1 MDELEWV
8 KWAFLSVLGGFVFMI
23 KRELSNKDIEIQK
36 IKDDIQNL
44 KDNKVHKDDLREFK
58 VELRVMFDELKQDIR
73 AIRNAQ
79 S

>member
-1 MDELEWV
+1 MSEVEWI
-8 KWAFLSVLGGFVFMI
+8 KWALMAILGGFTYML
-23 KRELSNKDIEIQK
+23 KRELTSKDIELQR
-36 IKDDIQNL
+36 IKDDIQYL

-79 S
+79 N